1 VHRIILSGSPIQ
13 NNLRELWSLF
23 DFVYPG
29 KLGTLPIFHT
39 EFARPISIGGY
50 ANATRL
56 AVQTAYKCA
65 VMLRDQISPYLLR
78 RIKDDVALS
87 LPSKNE
93 QILFCS
99 LTREQRRLYEHYL
112 SSDDVLSVLKGYG

>member
-1 VHRIILSGSPIQ
+1 VNQITLVCKRFPTSHRIILSGSPIQ

-29 KLGTLPIFHT
+29 KLGTLPIFQS
-39 EFARPISIGGY
+39 EFAYPISSGGY

-65 VMLRDQISPYLLR
+65 VVLRDQISPYLLR
-78 RIKDDVALS
+78 RVKDDVNLS
-87 LPSKNE
+87 LPTKSE
-93 QILFCS
+93 QVWLPS
-99 LTREQRRLYEHYL
+99 LVVSCRRWH
-112 SSDDVLSVLKGYG
+112 